1 MKTQHT
7 PGPWYTNGHFLWFK
21 DPTTCDGATVA
32 VAMETVIPNSGI
44 GRDEMHANARLI
56 AAVPKLLAACIDA
69 VECFRDYGDNHG
81 PHEPPE
87 PLCVKNCRA
96 AIAEAAE

>member
-7 PGPWYTNGHFLWFK
+7 PGPWYTNGDFVWFK

-32 VAMETVIPNSGI
+32 VAMETVTPNSGI

-56 AAVPKLLAACIDA
+56 AAVPKLLAAIEGIIRQHDEDTDNYSEVMRDA
-69 VECFRDYGDNHG
+69 RVAY
-81 PHEPPE
+81 
-87 PLCVKNCRA
+87 
-96 AIAEAAE
+96 AEATE